1 VSVLDFPAEIRRWIT
16 VGILIAVLCLV
27 MAAVSMCR
35 ARDDANIAR
44 AGKTIADARTAASA
58 DANDIRDAAEKRTSE
73 IETIVE
79 NTTDEIRKAAT
90 PADRERAATLGLCR
104 IDPGSSPECRVLLAD
119 PR

>member
-1 VSVLDFPAEIRRWIT
+1 MLNIPEAIRKWVVIGC
-16 VGILIAVLCLV
+16 VIAALCLV

-44 AGKTIADARTAASA
+44 AGKTIADGRTAASA

-104 IDPGSSPECRVLLAD
+104 IDPGSSPECRMLLAD